1 MRSQSGFDALLERS
15 IALILWMAVAWS
27 LLWFGGVRNSEFWIG
42 SAAIGVSLVLWV
54 VRIWASSTNRFLL
67 PPVVWVIPVFVGYA
81 VWRHSTADVP
91 YVSRMELFLL
101 LTCVTAFFAA
111 LHNLHRQETG
121 GWFVHGLVTL
131 GTLVAGY
138 ALVQCVQESNKV
150 LWAERPFMYL
160 KRYGGTFVNPN
171 HLAGFLLLIM
181 PLALANAFLSRGG
194 AIVKVL
200 HGYGALMMLG
210 GIAVS
215 MSRGGWIG
223 TLVALAV
230 FSLWLWRRPQ
240 YRLPVIALSV
250 IVAIGAGIFAT
261 RSAKARARLEA
272 VQAAGNPDSGLSRVW
287 IWKPAFAM
295 WSDHKLVGVGPA
307 HFDVRFPAY
316 RNRPNQIDPQ
326 HVHNE
331 YLELMVDYGA
341 VGAAIASLGLAL
353 FGYGLVRTSKHV
365 ERGASDLGVKSS
377 NRTAFFAGSVTALAG
392 FGTHC
397 FFDFNLHVPVVA
409 VTASI
414 LAGMVVSN
422 TRFATERFWFTPNL
436 LTRLAASALAA
447 ALVVWLLPVS
457 YLAGAESRHLVRALE
472 RPSVDDVFFGELR
485 AAAEIVPD
493 NPVTAYWYGEE
504 KRRISWQGLEGWQA
518 QAREAVDWLERSAVL
533 NRFNARTRMSLALC
547 HHWLGDLTK
556 ATAEIERAAELGP
569 NDVKVLNTLAWNRL
583 SGGQHEKAM
592 EAVRLSLELNPWD
605 NWEARG
611 YEARLKSLPAGP

>member
-1 MRSQSGFDALLERS
+1 
-15 IALILWMAVAWS
+15 
-27 LLWFGGVRNSEFWIG
+27 
-42 SAAIGVSLVLWV
+42 
-54 VRIWASSTNRFLL
+54 
-67 PPVVWVIPVFVGYA
+67 
-81 VWRHSTADVP
+81 
-91 YVSRMELFLL
+91 
-101 LTCVTAFFAA
+101 
-111 LHNLHRQETG
+111 
-121 GWFVHGLVTL
+121 
-131 GTLVAGY
+131 
-138 ALVQCVQESNKV
+138 
-150 LWAERPFMYL
+150 
-160 KRYGGTFVNPN
+160 
-171 HLAGFLLLIM
+171 
-181 PLALANAFLSRGG
+181 
-194 AIVKVL
+194 
-200 HGYGALMMLG
+200 
-210 GIAVS
+210 
-215 MSRGGWIG
+215 
-223 TLVALAV
+223 
-230 FSLWLWRRPQ
+230 
-240 YRLPVIALSV
+240 
-250 IVAIGAGIFAT
+250 
-261 RSAKARARLEA
+261 
-272 VQAAGNPDSGLSRVW
+272 
-287 IWKPAFAM
+287 
-295 WSDHKLVGVGPA
+295 
-307 HFDVRFPAY
+307 
-316 RNRPNQIDPQ
+316 
-326 HVHNE
+326 
-331 YLELMVDYGA
+331 LMVDYGA
-341 VGAAIASLGLAL
+341 VGAAIAALGLAL

-457 YLAGAESRHLVRALE
+457 YMAGAESRHLVRALE
-472 RPSVDDVFFGELR
+472 SPSVDDAFFGELR
-485 AAAEIVPD
+485 AAAEIAPD

-518 QAREAVDWLERSAVL
+518 QAKEAVDWLERSAVL

-569 NDVKVLNTLAWNRL
+569 NDVKVLNALAWNRL
-583 SGGQHEKAM
+583 SGGQYEKAM